1 VTIFA
6 RDHGRWLARLLPQ
19 GRFELITHSRTFIPD
34 QPDLLVTAIEDFLA
48 AHPTGTE

>member
-1 VTIFA
+1 
-6 RDHGRWLARLLPQ
+6 LPQ
-19 GRFELITHSRTFIPD
+19 GRFELITHSRTFIPED